1 MIFWYSR
8 KVKKQTGSSSAW
20 KGEIS
25 MDTKSLFVKEGTR
38 LFYEKGYVSVGLAEI
53 IAATNTS
60 KGSFYHHFPKGKE
73 QLLITCLEKVQLDVI
88 EDMEQHFVKH
98 QNFKEAIISI
108 FTELIRMFE
117 EKGQIVGY
125 TFTSMVSEIGVVS
138 DEVREKCGSLYTRI
152 EQVISNQLQIRGV
165 SLDIAQQK
173 ALMLT
178 SLIEGSIMLSIMK
191 RTSEPLHIVAQQI
204 GQYIEIGGEVF

>member
-1 MIFWYSR
+1 
-8 KVKKQTGSSSAW
+8 
-20 KGEIS
+20 
-25 MDTKSLFVKEGTR
+25 MDTKSLIVKEGTR

-73 QLLITCLEKVQLDVI
+73 QLLITCLEQVQLDVI
-88 EDMEQHFVKH
+88 EAMEQHFVKH
-98 QNFKEAIISI
+98 PNFKEAINSI
-108 FTELIRMFE
+108 FTDLIQMYE
-117 EKGQIVGY
+117 ETGQIVGY

-152 EQVISNQLQIRGV
+152 IEVIANQLQMRGV

-191 RTSEPLHIVAQQI
+191 RTSEPLHNVAQQI
-204 GQYIEIGGEVF
+204 GQYIEIGREVF